1 MIFAFWE
8 WASQVMLV
16 VKNPQASA
24 GDIRD
29 AMNPW
34 VGKIPWRRARQPTPV
49 FLPGES
55 HIQRSLVGYS
65 SQGFK
70 ESDMT
75 EKWPSMHFWRIPLI
89 GIGTYFKSLLFDL
102 NSYTVW
108 AYVTELAIILLAS
121 MTKPSILSRWNRYLH
136 SLFCLFAFSFFNL
149 NLFLFKGRIIALRC
163 CAGFCHTLTWISH
176 RYSQVPSLLSLPPPV
191 SPVLPSVTE
200 HEIWAPCCMTQGAQI

>member
-1 MIFAFWE
+1 MQW
-8 WASQVMLV
+8 
-16 VKNPQASA
+16 
-24 GDIRD
+24 
-29 AMNPW
+29 
-34 VGKIPWRRARQPTPV
+34 IPG
-49 FLPGES
+49 LE
-55 HIQRSLVGYS
+55 RSLGGGHDNPLQCSCLENPIYRGAWWATDHRVS
-65 SQGFK
+65 KSQTWLK
-70 ESDMT
+70 SDLACI
-75 EKWPSMHFWRIPLI
+75 FGGIPLI

-121 MTKPSILSRWNRYLH
+121 VTKPSILSRWNRYSH

-149 NLFLFKGRIIALRC
+149 NLFLFNRRIIALRC

-191 SPVLPSVTE
+191 SPSLPSVTE